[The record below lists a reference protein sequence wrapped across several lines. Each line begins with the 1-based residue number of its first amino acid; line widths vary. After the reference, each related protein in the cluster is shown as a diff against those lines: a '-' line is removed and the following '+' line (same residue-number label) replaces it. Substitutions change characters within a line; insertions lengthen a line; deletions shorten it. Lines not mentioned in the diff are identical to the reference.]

1 MRGLIQKDMYC
12 LRKNLRMF
20 FCVTL
25 GIIFLSVLFCLSS
38 RYGNIAKGIEEMKA
52 QSPMGEEVFYSFFQA
67 AVWVTL
73 FIPIAFVSMI
83 VECFK
88 EDRKAGFWKCMFSLP
103 LSDRQIV
110 GSRYLSCMLFALV
123 GVCGS
128 LLAGIAV
135 SLTSQVF
142 AFEKLCSYVLTFC
155 AVLLIYMS
163 IVMFLL
169 YLLGVEKADLIQC
182 IPFLAVFLIA
192 MVVVANKIFS
202 MPEESLDAMAITLF
216 RKLADCLSGYSMA
229 FFCVAL
235 VCMALSYFGACQV
248 IKKRK
253 GCL

>member
-12 LRKNLRMF
+12 LRKNLRLF
-20 FCVTL
+20 FCVTV
-25 GIIFLSVLFCLSS
+25 GIILLSVLFCLSS
-38 RYGNIAKGIEEMKA
+38 RYGNVAKGIEEMKA

-67 AVWVTL
+67 AVWVIL

-103 LSDRQIV
+103 LSNHRIV
-110 GSRYLSCMLFALV
+110 GSRYLSCLLFAVV

-142 AFEKLCSYVLTFC
+142 AFEKLCGYVLTFC

-192 MVVVANKIFS
+192 MVMVANRLFS
-202 MPEESLDAMAITLF
+202 MPEESVDALVIELF
-216 RKLADCLSGYSMA
+216 RKLADFLSDYSVVFIIA
-229 FFCVAL
+229 AL
-235 VCMALSYFGACQV
+235 ICMVLSYLGACQV
-248 IKKRK
+248 IEKRK